1 MISGQTKTLNRFVC
15 SGNIRHFRA
24 WPKIHKALKKDA
36 RLKRGV
42 GAVIGGVKQ
51 STVERIEGETEEE
64 KVEISGASCDTVTRT
79 LRR

>member
-1 MISGQTKTLNRFVC
+1 MAIYVISGR
-15 SGNIRHFRA
+15 
-24 WPKIHKALKKDA
+24 WPKIYKALKKDA

-64 KVEISGASCDTVTRT
+64 KVEISGASCETVTRT
-79 LRR
+79 LRRPLYPHRMH